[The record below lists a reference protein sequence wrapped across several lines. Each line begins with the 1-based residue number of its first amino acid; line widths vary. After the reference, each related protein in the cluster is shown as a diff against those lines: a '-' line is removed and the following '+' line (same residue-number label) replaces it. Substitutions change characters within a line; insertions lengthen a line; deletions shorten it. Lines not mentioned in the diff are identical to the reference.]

1 MSSNLSEGSWA
12 PTNESQHEPSHA
24 ASVPSVSSVSS
35 VSSRVLPVEWMQ
47 TINAIATT
55 SVSSIAALFDSTAE
69 AHAVQVAS
77 LAETINRLE
86 RELADARE
94 AIAALNRER
103 EQVRTLSHLLSTTTT
118 TTTATTPTSTTSNTA
133 NSANSP
139 RESAVLIP
147 LNPLPQPLPPNSTTT
162 HPPTLTTPQPQP
174 QSPVT
179 PAPAK
184 RKKAS
189 KHEDKLLFVKRPGK
203 ASITLTQ
210 SGLNKILKLE
220 LGPQFETASRLLCLV
235 PDCKSVLKTPHTLLA
250 HLRDRHCSVAY
261 IQPQDVLLEIPR
273 RDDGLFQCQCCA
285 LFSTP
290 SLNAF
295 TQHSKICSSVTPTP
309 WAHLIRS
316 MLPSHLSVHESTQL
330 LRQLSIYADMFRTE
344 HSLSEHVKKEG
355 DTELTTASSA
365 TTTSIST
372 SGTTAPDSIHSLS
385 MDKLFM
391 VPSNLTSAFQSFME
405 KHVNTL
411 LLKPKQVD
419 MDVDSDSNS
428 GASDSLSSGSGTP
441 LSSPSIALGSAG
453 CPNICATD
461 PALKSNPATLRIQ
474 SPLLRGT
481 NAGCIQP
488 SNAMDSVVNVSSVKG
503 STGTANNAKISPA
516 SNTQHTQPPSSKN
529 SDSLTNLN
537 RATSVSPV
545 TIKSPALSSVAG
557 TSGTNIPET
566 TNKRNP
572 ATKSA
577 SSGNSTA
584 ATVSAI
590 SKKKEA
596 LRTVKEKGTRLSAS
610 ATVKLEASVIKVEQI
625 KKSDALL
632 STKDAVPVKQE
643 DRKKRHKKSTV
654 IFDDALPK
662 NQSSVS
668 KNGCSSNSV
677 GGGGGGGPSKPSTII
692 ETIPWKDLLLKKHPN
707 LRITHSPASKF
718 VVETAKAFQGLY
730 EIQGHDFLGASG
742 GCGEGEEEGKFEIP
756 TALHDAF
763 LDFMRDSL
771 ILLRNEGVEDV
782 ERGCDSKAKGKGKQ
796 VLRKPGNVELPSD
809 DTLVGDDDEDE
820 EMGKGEG
827 VGHRQ
832 ILLSIVPNY
841 DFLGKE
847 YKFAIEEGIKAY
859 FDSEGIPLHDV
870 LEKKGES
877 TGYRLAWDQVNP
889 FAEWLR
895 EQLTPLCEE
904 LKMDIKRE
912 GTDDVVTDRCYEET
926 VVDVMPQYKQL
937 SASSK
942 QAIKLGVYAF
952 LEHEGVAIKK
962 KEREVVIPG
971 RLDREFRGWLREE
984 LTRCFPEKMRV

>member
-1 MSSNLSEGSWA
+1 
-12 PTNESQHEPSHA
+12 
-24 ASVPSVSSVSS
+24 
-35 VSSRVLPVEWMQ
+35 
-47 TINAIATT
+47 
-55 SVSSIAALFDSTAE
+55 
-69 AHAVQVAS
+69 
-77 LAETINRLE
+77 
-86 RELADARE
+86 
-94 AIAALNRER
+94 
-103 EQVRTLSHLLSTTTT
+103 
-118 TTTATTPTSTTSNTA
+118 
-133 NSANSP
+133 
-139 RESAVLIP
+139 
-147 LNPLPQPLPPNSTTT
+147 
-162 HPPTLTTPQPQP
+162 
-174 QSPVT
+174 
-179 PAPAK
+179 
-184 RKKAS
+184 
-189 KHEDKLLFVKRPGK
+189 
-203 ASITLTQ
+203 
-210 SGLNKILKLE
+210 
-220 LGPQFETASRLLCLV
+220 
-235 PDCKSVLKTPHTLLA
+235 
-250 HLRDRHCSVAY
+250 
-261 IQPQDVLLEIPR
+261 
-273 RDDGLFQCQCCA
+273 
-285 LFSTP
+285 
-290 SLNAF
+290 
-295 TQHSKICSSVTPTP
+295 
-309 WAHLIRS
+309 
-316 MLPSHLSVHESTQL
+316 
-330 LRQLSIYADMFRTE
+330 MFRTE

-372 SGTTAPDSIHSLS
+372 SGTTAPDSINSLS
-385 MDKLFM
+385 MDKFFM

-405 KHVNTL
+405 KHVNAL
-411 LLKPKQVD
+411 LSNPKQVD

-428 GASDSLSSGSGTP
+428 GTSDSLSFGSGTP

-453 CPNICATD
+453 CPNICASD
-461 PALKSNPATLRIQ
+461 PALKSNPATVRIQ
-474 SPLLRGT
+474 SPLLRST

-516 SNTQHTQPPSSKN
+516 SKTQHSQPPSSKN
-529 SDSLTNLN
+529 
-537 RATSVSPV
+537 SVSPV

-566 TNKRNP
+566 TNKRNA

-596 LRTVKEKGTRLSAS
+596 LRTGKEKGTGISAS

-625 KKSDALL
+625 KKSDAL

-654 IFDDALPK
+654 IVDDALPK

-668 KNGCSSNSV
+668 KIGCSSNSV

-782 ERGCDSKAKGKGKQ
+782 ERGCDSKVKGKQ

-820 EMGKGEG
+820 EMGKGVKMGKGEG

-859 FDSEGIPLHDV
+859 FDSEGIPLYDAV
-870 LEKKGES
+870 EKKEES

-952 LEHEGVAIKK
+952 LEHE
-962 KEREVVIPG
+962 
-971 RLDREFRGWLREE
+971 
-984 LTRCFPEKMRV
+984 